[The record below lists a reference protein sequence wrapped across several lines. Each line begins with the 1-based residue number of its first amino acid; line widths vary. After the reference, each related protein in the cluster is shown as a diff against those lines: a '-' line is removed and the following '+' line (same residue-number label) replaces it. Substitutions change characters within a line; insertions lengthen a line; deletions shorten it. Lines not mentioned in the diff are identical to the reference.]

1 LFTLYRLFQPVSNC
15 IDQYIQNKYTMTIA
29 ILFTTLWWLSH
40 AVIST
45 NANMAGP
52 AVRMVAT
59 PQHTEQQECDGT
71 SSTTTTN
78 RHSEYN
84 DLFGIKT
91 QHRRRVPCTA
101 SAELSTFHV
110 LRGGG
115 GDDEESTPKTV
126 HTPTS
131 VEDLDAI
138 LLKAGSEQQLV
149 VIDFTATWC
158 GPCQTIAPVVRRL
171 LVFFW
176 NLYIHISHVHVMCL
190 ARVTY
195 PQKIYSPYSTFAL
208 DVILEYALVD
218 HVVNIYI

>member
-1 LFTLYRLFQPVSNC
+1 
-15 IDQYIQNKYTMTIA
+15 MTIA
-29 ILFTTLWWLSH
+29 ILFATLWWLSH
-40 AVIST
+40 AIISSDAT
-45 NANMAGP
+45 MAGP

-71 SSTTTTN
+71 SSTTVTN
-78 RHSEYN
+78 SHSEYN

-91 QHRRRVPCTA
+91 QHRRRVQCTA
-101 SAELSTFHV
+101 SALSTFNL

-158 GPCQTIAPVVRRL
+158 GPCQTIAPVVRRCW
-171 LVFFW
+171 VF
-176 NLYIHISHVHVMCL
+176 LEPIHH
-190 ARVTY
+190 TY
-195 PQKIYSPYSTFAL
+195 PMYL
-208 DVILEYALVD
+208 LCVLRE
-218 HVVNIYI
+218 